1 MEADVAEGDV
11 GVILVAAGRGTRLA
25 AGRPKALV
33 AVGTGVH
40 ARPIVVHALSRVLGT
55 RGLRH
60 VVVVAP
66 ADEAGLHEMVDAV
79 SDAAPAL
86 PGHPRA
92 SDGAVGPDPQGHQGV
107 AVTVVPGG
115 VERPDSVAAGLAA
128 LPAGLDVV
136 LVHDAA
142 RAFTPT
148 AVFDRVVAAVRS
160 GRDAVV
166 PALPVTDTVKQ
177 VTTDGDVEVVTST
190 PDRAGLRAVQT
201 PQGFRRATLERAHG
215 QARGEARHTDDA
227 GMVEALG
234 GHVAVVPGD
243 PRALKVTTPGDLQ
256 LAARWA
262 GEDRSEGEPVLVVLA
277 GLPGVGKTSVARA
290 LCRRLDAAHVRVDTV
305 EQALVRAG
313 LPAPE
318 VGARGYAVALAVAAD
333 QVAVRRPVVADLVN
347 AVPEARAAWEQLAED
362 TGARLVRVELVCPD
376 AAVHRSRVEGRAAD
390 IDGHR
395 VPTWDEVRGQDWSAW
410 TGAELTID
418 TATTSVEDAAALIEE
433 ACR

>member
-1 MEADVAEGDV
+1 M
-11 GVILVAAGRGTRLA
+11 
-25 AGRPKALV
+25 
-33 AVGTGVH
+33 
-40 ARPIVVHALSRVLGT
+40 
-55 RGLRH
+55 
-60 VVVVAP
+60 
-66 ADEAGLHEMVDAV
+66 
-79 SDAAPAL
+79 
-86 PGHPRA
+86 
-92 SDGAVGPDPQGHQGV
+92 
-107 AVTVVPGG
+107 
-115 VERPDSVAAGLAA
+115 
-128 LPAGLDVV
+128 
-136 LVHDAA
+136 
-142 RAFTPT
+142 
-148 AVFDRVVAAVRS
+148 
-160 GRDAVV
+160 
-166 PALPVTDTVKQ
+166 
-177 VTTDGDVEVVTST
+177 
-190 PDRAGLRAVQT
+190 
-201 PQGFRRATLERAHG
+201 
-215 QARGEARHTDDA
+215 
-227 GMVEALG
+227 
-234 GHVAVVPGD
+234 
-243 PRALKVTTPGDLQ
+243 
-256 LAARWA
+256 
-262 GEDRSEGEPVLVVLA
+262 LVVLA

-433 ACR
+433 VCR